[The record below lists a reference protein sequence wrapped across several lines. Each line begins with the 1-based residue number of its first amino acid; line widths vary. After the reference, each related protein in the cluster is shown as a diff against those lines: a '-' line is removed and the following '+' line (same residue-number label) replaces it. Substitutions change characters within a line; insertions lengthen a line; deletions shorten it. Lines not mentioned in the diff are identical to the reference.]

1 MKIKKKNVFHSL
13 MPYHSTQDVMHHSDL
28 IDFNFFCYLRVFMQT
43 QALIK
48 EVIHEFLTD
57 DSLNLH
63 CSA

>member
-1 MKIKKKNVFHSL
+1 

-63 CSA
+63 CNA